1 MVGGKT
7 IISEEVFADLA
18 KTAMSKVENVA
29 AAPEDVSTLAAVVK
43 KVADRVIP
51 QVIVKKT
58 DAIAGDDE
66 NQQSTVGRVSF
77 EIKITVIYGANI
89 PETTTKLRQVLLDE
103 DEHITGYQVDKVDV
117 IVEKLVKAESVAEKE
132 AYIKAGKPI
141 PK

>member
-29 AAPEDVSTLAAVVK
+29 VSSEDVSTLAAVVK
-43 KVADRVIP
+43 KVTDRVIP

-103 DEHITGYQVDKVDV
+103 VEHITGYQVEKVDV

-132 AYIKAGKPI
+132 A
-141 PK
+141 

>member
-29 AAPEDVSTLAAVVK
+29 VSSEDVSTLAAVVK

-103 DEHITGYQVDKVDV
+103 VEHITGYQVDKVDV

-132 AYIKAGKPI
+132 A
-141 PK
+141 

>member
-1 MVGGKT
+1 MVGGKR

-77 EIKITVIYGANI
+77 EIKITVINGANI

-103 DEHITGYQVDKVDV
+103 VEHITGYQVDKVDV

-132 AYIKAGKPI
+132 A
-141 PK
+141 

>member
-18 KTAMSKVENVA
+18 KTAMSKVDNVA
-29 AAPEDVSTLAAVVK
+29 AASDEGGTLAAVVK

-58 DAIAGDDE
+58 DAIAGDEE
-66 NQQSTVGRVSF
+66 NQQATIGHVSF
-77 EIKITVIYGANI
+77 EIKITVVYGANI

-103 DEHITGYQVDKVDV
+103 VERITGYQVDKVDV
-117 IVEKLVKAESVAEKE
+117 IVEKLVKAEVATEKE
-132 AYIKAGKPI
+132 A
-141 PK
+141 

>member
-29 AAPEDVSTLAAVVK
+29 AASEDVSTLAAVVK

-66 NQQSTVGRVSF
+66 NLQATVGRVSF

-103 DEHITGYQVDKVDV
+103 VERITGYQVDKVDV
-117 IVEKLVKAESVAEKE
+117 IVEKVVKAESGNEKE
-132 AYIKAGKPI
+132 A
-141 PK
+141 

>member
-29 AAPEDVSTLAAVVK
+29 VAPDDVSTLAAVVK

-103 DEHITGYQVDKVDV
+103 VERITGYQVDKVDV
-117 IVEKLVKAESVAEKE
+117 IVEKLVKAESAAEKE
-132 AYIKAGKPI
+132 A
-141 PK
+141 

>member
-29 AAPEDVSTLAAVVK
+29 AASEDVSTLAAVVK

-103 DEHITGYQVDKVDV
+103 VEHITGYQVDKVDV

-132 AYIKAGKPI
+132 A
-141 PK
+141 

>member
-29 AAPEDVSTLAAVVK
+29 VAPEDVSTLAAVVK

-103 DEHITGYQVDKVDV
+103 VEHITGYQVDKVDV

-132 AYIKAGKPI
+132 A
-141 PK
+141 

>member
-77 EIKITVIYGANI
+77 EIKITVVYGANI

-103 DEHITGYQVDKVDV
+103 VERITGYQVDKVDV
-117 IVEKLVKAESVAEKE
+117 IVEKLVKSESAAEKE
-132 AYIKAGKPI
+132 A
-141 PK
+141 

>member
-103 DEHITGYQVDKVDV
+103 VERITGYQVDKVDV
-117 IVEKLVKAESVAEKE
+117 IVEKLVKAESAAEKE
-132 AYIKAGKPI
+132 A
-141 PK
+141 

>member
-66 NQQSTVGRVSF
+66 NQQATIGRVSF

-103 DEHITGYQVDKVDV
+103 VEHITGYQVDKVDV

-132 AYIKAGKPI
+132 A
-141 PK
+141 

>member
-103 DEHITGYQVDKVDV
+103 VEHITGYQVDKVDV
-117 IVEKLVKAESVAEKE
+117 IVEKLVKA
-132 AYIKAGKPI
+132 
-141 PK
+141 

>member
-29 AAPEDVSTLAAVVK
+29 VSSEDVSTLAAVVK
-43 KVADRVIP
+43 KVTERVIP

-103 DEHITGYQVDKVDV
+103 VEHITGYQVEKVDV

-132 AYIKAGKPI
+132 A
-141 PK
+141 

>member
-18 KTAMSKVENVA
+18 KTAMSKVDNVA
-29 AAPEDVSTLAAVVK
+29 AASDEGGTLAAVVK

-58 DAIAGDDE
+58 DAIAGDE
-66 NQQSTVGRVSF
+66 ESQHATIGHVSF
-77 EIKITVIYGANI
+77 EIKITVVYGANI

-103 DEHITGYQVDKVDV
+103 VERITGYQVDKVDV
-117 IVEKLVKAESVAEKE
+117 IVEKLVKAEVATEKE
-132 AYIKAGKPI
+132 A
-141 PK
+141 

>member
-18 KTAMSKVENVA
+18 KTAMSKVDNVA
-29 AAPEDVSTLAAVVK
+29 AAPEDVSALAAVVK

-51 QVIVKKT
+51 QIIVKKT
-58 DAIAGDDE
+58 DAIAGDDDS
-66 NQQSTVGRVSF
+66 QQATVGRVSF
-77 EIKITVIYGANI
+77 EIKITVVYGANI

-103 DEHITGYQVDKVDV
+103 VEHITGYQVDKVDV

-132 AYIKAGKPI
+132 A
-141 PK
+141 

>member
-103 DEHITGYQVDKVDV
+103 VEHITGYQVDKVDV

-132 AYIKAGKPI
+132 A
-141 PK
+141 

>member
-7 IISEEVFADLA
+7 IISEEAFADLA

-29 AAPEDVSTLAAVVK
+29 AASEDVSTLAAVVK

-66 NQQSTVGRVSF
+66 NLQATVGRVSF

-103 DEHITGYQVDKVDV
+103 VERITGYQVDKVDV
-117 IVEKLVKAESVAEKE
+117 IVEKLVKAESGNEKE
-132 AYIKAGKPI
+132 A
-141 PK
+141 

>member
-1 MVGGKT
+1 MIGGKT

-77 EIKITVIYGANI
+77 EIKITVVYGANI

-103 DEHITGYQVDKVDV
+103 VERITGYQVDKVDV
-117 IVEKLVKAESVAEKE
+117 IVEKLVKSESAAEKE
-132 AYIKAGKPI
+132 A
-141 PK
+141 

>member
-29 AAPEDVSTLAAVVK
+29 AASEDVSTLAAVVK

-66 NQQSTVGRVSF
+66 NLQATVGRVSF

-103 DEHITGYQVDKVDV
+103 VERITGYQVDKVDV
-117 IVEKLVKAESVAEKE
+117 IVEKLVKAESGNEKE
-132 AYIKAGKPI
+132 G
-141 PK
+141 

>member
-103 DEHITGYQVDKVDV
+103 VEHITGYQVDKVDV
-117 IVEKLVKAESVAEKE
+117 IVEKLVKAERVAEKE
-132 AYIKAGKPI
+132 A
-141 PK
+141 

>member
-18 KTAMSKVENVA
+18 KTAMSKVANVA
-29 AAPEDVSTLAAVVK
+29 VASEDVSTLAAVVK
-43 KVADRVIP
+43 KVTERVIP

-77 EIKITVIYGANI
+77 EIKITVVYGANI

-103 DEHITGYQVDKVDV
+103 VEHITGYQVDKVDV

-132 AYIKAGKPI
+132 A
-141 PK
+141 

>member
-18 KTAMSKVENVA
+18 KTAMSKVDNVA
-29 AAPEDVSTLAAVVK
+29 AASDEGGTLAAVVK

-58 DAIAGDDE
+58 DAIAGDEE
-66 NQQSTVGRVSF
+66 NQQSTIGHVSF
-77 EIKITVIYGANI
+77 EIKITVVYGANI

-103 DEHITGYQVDKVDV
+103 VERITGYQVDKVDV
-117 IVEKLVKAESVAEKE
+117 IVEKLVKAEVATEKE
-132 AYIKAGKPI
+132 A
-141 PK
+141 

>member
-66 NQQSTVGRVSF
+66 NQQATVGRVSF

-103 DEHITGYQVDKVDV
+103 VEHITGYQVDKVDV
-117 IVEKLVKAESVAEKE
+117 IVEKLVKAESAAEKE
-132 AYIKAGKPI
+132 A
-141 PK
+141 

>member
-29 AAPEDVSTLAAVVK
+29 AASEDVSTLAAVVK

-66 NQQSTVGRVSF
+66 NLQATVGRVSF

-103 DEHITGYQVDKVDV
+103 VERITGYQVDKVDV
-117 IVEKLVKAESVAEKE
+117 IVEKLVKAESGNEKE
-132 AYIKAGKPI
+132 A
-141 PK
+141 

>member
-7 IISEEVFADLA
+7 IISEEVFPDLA

-29 AAPEDVSTLAAVVK
+29 VAPDDVSTLAAVVK

-103 DEHITGYQVDKVDV
+103 VEHITGYQVDKVDV

-132 AYIKAGKPI
+132 A
-141 PK
+141 

>member
-29 AAPEDVSTLAAVVK
+29 AASEDVSTLAAVVK

-58 DAIAGDDE
+58 DAIAGDEE

-103 DEHITGYQVDKVDV
+103 VERITGYQVDKVDV
-117 IVEKLVKAESVAEKE
+117 IVEKLVKAESGNEKE
-132 AYIKAGKPI
+132 A
-141 PK
+141 

>member
-18 KTAMSKVENVA
+18 KTAMSKVDNVSA
-29 AAPEDVSTLAAVVK
+29 ASDEGGTLAAVVK

-58 DAIAGDDE
+58 DAIAGDEE
-66 NQQSTVGRVSF
+66 NQQATIGHVSF
-77 EIKITVIYGANI
+77 EIKITVVYGANI

-103 DEHITGYQVDKVDV
+103 VERITGYQVDKVDV
-117 IVEKLVKAESVAEKE
+117 IVEKLVKAEAATEKE
-132 AYIKAGKPI
+132 A
-141 PK
+141 

>member
-18 KTAMSKVENVA
+18 KTAMSKVDNVSA
-29 AAPEDVSTLAAVVK
+29 ASDEGGTLAAVVK

-58 DAIAGDDE
+58 DAIAGDEE
-66 NQQSTVGRVSF
+66 NQQATIGHVSF
-77 EIKITVIYGANI
+77 EIKITVVYGANI

-103 DEHITGYQVDKVDV
+103 VERITGYQVDKVDV
-117 IVEKLVKAESVAEKE
+117 IVEKLIKAEAATEKE
-132 AYIKAGKPI
+132 A
-141 PK
+141 

>member
-29 AAPEDVSTLAAVVK
+29 VAPDDVSTLAAVVK

-103 DEHITGYQVDKVDV
+103 VEHITGYQVDKVDV

-132 AYIKAGKPI
+132 A
-141 PK
+141 

>member
-18 KTAMSKVENVA
+18 KTAMSKVDNVSA
-29 AAPEDVSTLAAVVK
+29 ASDDGGTLAAVVK

-58 DAIAGDDE
+58 DAIAGDEE
-66 NQQSTVGRVSF
+66 NQQATIGHVSF
-77 EIKITVIYGANI
+77 EIKITVVYGANI

-103 DEHITGYQVDKVDV
+103 VERITGYQVDKVDV
-117 IVEKLVKAESVAEKE
+117 IVEKLVKAETSPEKE
-132 AYIKAGKPI
+132 A
-141 PK
+141 